1 MHSKSPNMQDSY
13 STPVVHIAWL
23 VSVDTACAI
32 PVAAYDSRVARV
44 PLSVYSP

>member
-1 MHSKSPNMQDSY
+1 MQDSY
-13 STPVVHIAWL
+13 NTPVVHIAWL
-23 VSVDTACAI
+23 VSVDTAGAI